1 LPRQSVPSP
10 KSIVVPFTSRS
21 TTPQRSVGQHENQSS
36 GPVILGGSPNTPTTD
51 LSTHSIHHIT
61 KSDPFDVVETC
72 SSDPN
77 VTDERGSISTITA
90 GPSVQLVERMSAAI
104 RRLESEKMAAKDELD
119 RVSSQRNEARGE
131 IAALMR
137 EVECG
142 KVARIRVTELQA
154 EVAAINSRYQTT
166 LEMLGEK
173 SELVDEL
180 KADVEDVKS
189 MYRDLIERTVK

>member
-1 LPRQSVPSP
+1 M
-10 KSIVVPFTSRS
+10 
-21 TTPQRSVGQHENQSS
+21 
-36 GPVILGGSPNTPTTD
+36 
-51 LSTHSIHHIT
+51 T
-61 KSDPFDVVETC
+61 KSDPFDAVETC

-137 EVECG
+137 EVERG
-142 KVARIRVTELQA
+142 KVAGNRVTELEA